1 MISTPTFSS
10 SGIVIDHN
18 TFIDNGSA
26 GIHLDL
32 IFTAGVDVRDNVF
45 TKNGFRP
52 RLRPRVAGG
61 TVEPNDGISAY
72 GLMTGVSP
80 NPLIFSGLTG
90 VTLSGNKAM
99 HNADLGIEAAGSV
112 GGGHNRAEANGNKS
126 QCVGVVC

>member
-1 MISTPTFSS
+1 MADRFGIASGQQIVDSHFLRNDIGILISTPATSSS
-10 SGIVIDHN
+10 SGILIDHN

-32 IFTAGVDVRDNVF
+32 IFTAGVGVRDNVF
-45 TKNGFRP
+45 AKNGFRP

-90 VTLSGNKAM
+90 VRV
-99 HNADLGIEAAGSV
+99 H
-112 GGGHNRAEANGNKS
+112 R
-126 QCVGVVC
+126 